1 MSPQRGRPVGLLIN
15 PEAARYVLGDRT
27 QASIARQSGVS
38 APHLSEILSGSKGA
52 NRDTAEK
59 IADALDVHPGVLFPE
74 LVQFTTAIR
83 YFTAPE
89 DDS

>member
-38 APHLSEILSGSKGA
+38 APHLSEILSGSK
-52 NRDTAEK
+52 
-59 IADALDVHPGVLFPE
+59 
-74 LVQFTTAIR
+74 
-83 YFTAPE
+83 
-89 DDS
+89 